1 MIEDFIYAG
10 FRFKVQELNQNE
22 YLVFMLKEN
31 QSVEKFIVP
40 KQSNIAD
47 YIENYLNIFYFSQA
61 SNTTRKYKNS

>member
-1 MIEDFIYAG
+1 MVEDFIYAG
-10 FRFKVQELNQNE
+10 FRFKIKVLNQNE

-47 YIENYLNIFYFSQA
+47 YVENYLNIFYFSQA

>member
-47 YIENYLNIFYFSQA
+47 YVENYLNIFYLSQA

>member
-22 YLVFMLKEN
+22 YLFFMLKEN

-47 YIENYLNIFYFSQA
+47 YVENYLNIFYFSQA